1 MLADSKAGTS
11 SFQKRLTSGRYSA
24 SRASVEPIRRTRDLP
39 GLSGAHAV
47 VMLSVMRGVGT
58 LKEANERKLMND
70 LSAEMQRTQ
79 GSCRHNLRN
88 KFEPISKIAR
98 NGPHNRLEEKKIT

>member
-58 LKEANERKLMND
+58 LKETVNERLI
-70 LSAEMQRTQ
+70 
-79 GSCRHNLRN
+79 G
-88 KFEPISKIAR
+88 
-98 NGPHNRLEEKKIT
+98 